1 LYFKFFVRIFA
12 LPNKIKAFS
21 QSQGESQSVTF
32 IAFIHYKP
40 GIPGYHLAAQP
51 WRQLMLAVF
60 F

>member
-1 LYFKFFVRIFA
+1 MFA